1 MASILKQVN
10 KIFMDNWVVILA
22 LLVGIIGIGR
32 YSMVKFNTADS
43 MAVEG
48 AGPEDEELMG
58 SPPMEG
64 VEDMGSPPSMEG
76 VNDMGSP
83 PPMEG
88 MSSPPMG
95 SLPEGMDTQELGSQS
110 VLPAGPLGTNSDYA
124 QVQGIQTGRG
134 LPSVDQR
141 TVNNPSDLLPS
152 DENSEWAKLNPTGQG
167 DLNSYSSLP
176 AGHHVGVNTV
186 GQSLRNAN
194 YQLRSDPPIPRSQS
208 TGPWNQTTIE
218 GDNLRVPLE
227 LGVAPAR
234 N

>member
-1 MASILKQVN
+1 
-10 KIFMDNWVVILA
+10 MDNWVVILA

-43 MAVEG
+43 MTDG
-48 AGPEDEELMG
+48 AEMG
-58 SPPMEG
+58 SPMMEGSPMEG
-64 VEDMGSPPSMEG
+64 LEDPPVEMS
-76 VNDMGSP
+76 GSP

-95 SLPEGMDTQELGSQS
+95 SPMGSPEGMNTQEMGSES

-124 QVQGIQTGRG
+124 KVQGIQTGRG
-134 LPSVDQR
+134 LPSVDQK
-141 TVNNPSDLLPS
+141 TVNNPADLLPS
-152 DENSEWAKLNPTGQG
+152 DENSEWAKLNPSGQG

-194 YQLRSDPPIPRSQS
+194 YQLRSDPPIPRSQN

>member
-1 MASILKQVN
+1 
-10 KIFMDNWVVILA
+10 MDNWVVILA
-22 LLVGIIGIGR
+22 LLVGIVGIGR

-43 MAVEG
+43 MTEG
-48 AGPEDEELMG
+48 AEMGGSPDMGSPDMG

-64 VEDMGSPPSMEG
+64 YEGDMGSL
-76 VNDMGSP
+76 

-95 SLPEGMDTQELGSQS
+95 SPPPEGMDTQELGSGLS
-110 VLPAGPLGTNSDYA
+110 GDSILPAGPLGTNSDYA
-124 QVQGIQTGRG
+124 KVQGIQTGRG
-134 LPSVDQR
+134 LPSVDQK
-141 TVNNPSDLLPS
+141 TVNNPADLLPS
-152 DENSEWAKLNPTGQG
+152 DENSEWAKLNPSGQG

-176 AGHHVGVNTV
+176 SGHHVGVNTV

-194 YQLRSDPPIPRSQS
+194 YQLRSDPPIPRSDNV
-208 TGPWNQTTIE
+208 GPWNQTTIE

-227 LGVAPAR
+227 LGKAPAR

>member
-1 MASILKQVN
+1 
-10 KIFMDNWVVILA
+10 MDNWVVILA

-43 MAVEG
+43 MTVEG
-48 AGPEDEELMG
+48 NDGPGGLG
-58 SPPMEG
+58 SLPPADDMEG
-64 VEDMGSPPSMEG
+64 
-76 VNDMGSP
+76 
-83 PPMEG
+83 
-88 MSSPPMG
+88 MG
-95 SLPEGMDTQELGSQS
+95 SLPEGGSAMMEPPQGMEGYEGSPMGSPEGSPMAPPEGMNTQELGSES
-110 VLPAGPLGTNSDYA
+110 ILPAGPLGTNSDYA
-124 QVQGIQTGRG
+124 KVQGIQTGRG
-134 LPSVDQR
+134 LPSVDQK

-152 DENSEWAKLNPTGQG
+152 DENSEWAKLNPSGQG

-194 YQLRSDPPIPRSQS
+194 YQLRSDPPIPRSDNV
-208 TGPWNQTTIE
+208 GPWNQTTIE